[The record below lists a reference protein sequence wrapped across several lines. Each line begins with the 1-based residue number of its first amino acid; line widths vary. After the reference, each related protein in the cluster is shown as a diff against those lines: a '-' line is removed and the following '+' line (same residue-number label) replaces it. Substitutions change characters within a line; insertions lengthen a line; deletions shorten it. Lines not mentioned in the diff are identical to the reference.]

1 MLNCVFLQ
9 VLRWSALGAGVFY
22 GFYHQRSI
30 SSATKAAA
38 AHREFE
44 HKQKLIEQA
53 KAEYAKKNLPASQKT
68 GGGDSTWNSLNFNFC
83 HISTYQYL
91 QFNEG
96 LYLFSTAAKLLNTK
110 LLTFETVIRDPMD
123 KNFDLEAYLKVLAA
137 EN

>member
-1 MLNCVFLQ
+1 MASTGVN

-22 GFYHQRSI
+22 GFYHQMSI

-38 AHREFE
+38 ASREFE

-53 KAEYAKKNLPASQKT
+53 RAEYAKKNLPASQKT
-68 GGGDSTWNSLNFNFC
+68 GG
-83 HISTYQYL
+83 
-91 QFNEG
+91 
-96 LYLFSTAAKLLNTK
+96 
-110 LLTFETVIRDPMD
+110 VIRDPMD